1 MAEGLDVVTE
11 GRDQGSEVFPDA
23 EVKVFLTASAEE
35 RARRRVQ
42 EELDRGGRALL
53 AEVQAAQTRRD
64 EGDRTRPVGA
74 MRPADDAVLLETDG
88 LSREEVVNRIVALI
102 DARLA
107 QGGRP

>member
-1 MAEGLDVVTE
+1 MKVSLNWL
-11 GRDQGSEVFPDA
+11 RDYVP
-23 EVKVFLTASAEE
+23 LTASPEE

-42 EELDRGGRALL
+42 EELDHGRPASL

-88 LSREEVVNRIVALI
+88 LSREDVVNRIVALI
-102 DARLA
+102 EARLA
-107 QGGRP
+107 KGGRS